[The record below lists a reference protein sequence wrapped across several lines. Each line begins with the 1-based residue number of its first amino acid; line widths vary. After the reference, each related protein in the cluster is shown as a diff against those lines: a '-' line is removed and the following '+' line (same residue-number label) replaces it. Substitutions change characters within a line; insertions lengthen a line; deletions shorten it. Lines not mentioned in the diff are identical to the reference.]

1 MCGSRARAA
10 GGSPGGQSHAVAP
23 SRMLL
28 VYLSSEGRKLF
39 DLSRCDFKELFAKF
53 AVFQIPRVALPN
65 NLFFKES
72 RKETQQ
78 NEPVQAVW
86 GSGERRRPAV
96 TQSYVSGLE
105 QNHLLAAH
113 KGP

>member
-10 GGSPGGQSHAVAP
+10 GGSPGGRSHAVAP
-23 SRMLL
+23 SRMFL
-28 VYLSSEGRKLF
+28 VYLSSKGRKLF
-39 DLSRCDFKELFAKF
+39 DLSCCDFKESFAKF

-72 RKETQQ
+72 REEAQQ

-105 QNHLLAAH
+105 QNHLLGVH